1 MESDTEDE
9 GKNDEQK
16 GNDDYDIS
24 SLGSHGVSFFL
35 VLKNECVKPKRSIIL
50 VLDDYASQKCPTT
63 PANPT

>member
-24 SLGSHGVSFFL
+24 SLGSHDVSFFL
-35 VLKNECVKPKRSIIL
+35 VLMKECV
-50 VLDDYASQKCPTT
+50 
-63 PANPT
+63 

>member
-24 SLGSHGVSFFL
+24 SLGSHGVSLFL
-35 VLKNECVKPKRSIIL
+35 VLMKECV
-50 VLDDYASQKCPTT
+50 
-63 PANPT
+63 